1 MSKNNPLAKIQQK
14 RYRIK
19 KWNEWIFTIHIA
31 FIQYKFCLYNRK
43 KNDEIQKEKLFDTN
57 ENCTMQ
63 MKNYRIKMKIIQCKI
78 IVFK

>member
-43 KNDEIQKEKLFDTN
+43 KNDEIQKEN
-57 ENCTMQ
+57 YSIQ
-63 MKNYRIKMKIIQCKI
+63 MKIVQCKWKIIE
-78 IVFK
+78 